1 MSTSILKALPCILDI
16 KRHSPSVL
24 FVFKEKESAQSKME
38 KELEEE
44 KLKRENQSKM
54 VETLKQ
60 KEEQLQEEL
69 VKKQVC

>member
-1 MSTSILKALPCILDI
+1 
-16 KRHSPSVL
+16 
-24 FVFKEKESAQSKME
+24 ME

-69 VKKQVC
+69 VKKQVCSTKLRVFRSSAL

>member
-1 MSTSILKALPCILDI
+1 
-16 KRHSPSVL
+16 
-24 FVFKEKESAQSKME
+24 ME